1 MFGLFNRNPEA
12 GAPGQPQ
19 NVFLTQKFIAYSLM
33 SYTAA
38 AWSLHY
44 CVTTSF
50 SYLHA
55 MTKITEGIHAM
66 IWGNLFLLN
75 SVLILKGVIHM
86 LFGQL
91 RLIEYEHILEQI
103 SYTVITLLLS
113 CSSMNG
119 LISVMQI
126 HCVLFVCC
134 RTLHW
139 ILKDRMEVTF
149 QANDMRLTLKD
160 ILLSRFMF
168 NLLVLTAV
176 DGIIV
181 AYYVN
186 KILYKS
192 NIDVTYT
199 LFIISQY
206 AILGTDLLQVI
217 LRTGLNLFELSTIQ
231 NRARIRRNADHHV
244 DEPVINH
251 EERPNA
257 VAIEEDEDEDEEN
270 AGLEGKFIY
279 EKLIDVFIST
289 VKVIIKFASSFST
302 GRVMMVTVL
311 WEAITTFKSARGLWK
326 NWKSSK
332 SLDAS
337 LMDATD
343 IQIESGEID
352 ICIVCMEDFLPSHQR
367 KSDGKKVKILPCTH
381 ALHLSCLKNWI
392 ARSPTCPICR
402 LPIFDEN
409 GNVMPYQDHSQS
421 TDPNTTAQEISPGI
435 AVETNSQTNINTLET
450 TNQNITLSPDNST
463 AQNLAFLPTRNTSL
477 IIPIQRED
485 EHKHKFKILTESGK
499 EIEGSLILRNN
510 IDTTKGSVVLPQ
522 DLLIDQDA
530 SQLKR
535 KIADLESKLEELSKK
550 VKRE

>member
-91 RLIEYEHILEQI
+91 RLIEYEHILERI

-199 LFIISQY
+199 PVSYTHLDVYKRQWPFF
-206 AILGTDLLQVI
+206 VI
-217 LRTGLNLFELSTIQ
+217 D
-231 NRARIRRNADHHV
+231 NR
-244 DEPVINH
+244 
-251 EERPNA
+251 
-257 VAIEEDEDEDEEN
+257 
-270 AGLEGKFIY
+270 
-279 EKLIDVFIST
+279 LIDVMIRIATNSC
-289 VKVIIKFASSFST
+289 S
-302 GRVMMVTVL
+302 VL
-311 WEAITTFKSARGLWK
+311 NSRKLK
-326 NWKSSK
+326 
-332 SLDAS
+332 
-337 LMDATD
+337 
-343 IQIESGEID
+343 QIE
-352 ICIVCMEDFLPSHQR
+352 PS
-367 KSDGKKVKILPCTH
+367 T
-381 ALHLSCLKNWI
+381 
-392 ARSPTCPICR
+392 
-402 LPIFDEN
+402 
-409 GNVMPYQDHSQS
+409 
-421 TDPNTTAQEISPGI
+421 
-435 AVETNSQTNINTLET
+435 
-450 TNQNITLSPDNST
+450 
-463 AQNLAFLPTRNTSL
+463 
-477 IIPIQRED
+477 
-485 EHKHKFKILTESGK
+485 
-499 EIEGSLILRNN
+499 
-510 IDTTKGSVVLPQ
+510 
-522 DLLIDQDA
+522 
-530 SQLKR
+530 
-535 KIADLESKLEELSKK
+535 
-550 VKRE
+550 